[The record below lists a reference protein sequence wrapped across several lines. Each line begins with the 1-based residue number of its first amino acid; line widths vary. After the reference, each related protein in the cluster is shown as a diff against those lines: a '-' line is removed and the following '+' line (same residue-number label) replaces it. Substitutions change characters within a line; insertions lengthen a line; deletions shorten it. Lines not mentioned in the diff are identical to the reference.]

1 MTSEGSSVQR
11 SSEVRRESQSERSSR
26 LVKIT
31 QQVEQSVLFEN
42 YVSITKGQRNTTH
55 TCGILYY
62 NTSCKICM

>member
-11 SSEVRRESQSERSSR
+11 SSEARRESHSERSSR
-26 LVKIT
+26 FEKIT

-55 TCGILYY
+55 TCG
-62 NTSCKICM
+62 NTLL

>member
-11 SSEVRRESQSERSSR
+11 SSEIRRESQSERSSR

-42 YVSITKGQRNTTH
+42 YVSITKGQRNTTR
-55 TCGILYY
+55 TCGT
-62 NTSCKICM
+62 TSL

>member
-11 SSEVRRESQSERSSR
+11 SSEVRSESQSERSSR

-42 YVSITKGQRNTTH
+42 YVLITKGQRNTTH
-55 TCGILYY
+55 TCG
-62 NTSCKICM
+62 NTSL

>member
-31 QQVEQSVLFEN
+31 QQVEHSVLFEN

-55 TCGILYY
+55 TCGTTLL
-62 NTSCKICM
+62 

>member
-11 SSEVRRESQSERSSR
+11 SSEVRSDSQSERSSR

-31 QQVEQSVLFEN
+31 KQVEQSVLFEN

-55 TCGILYY
+55 ICG
-62 NTSCKICM
+62 NTLL

>member
-42 YVSITKGQRNTTH
+42 YVLITKGQRNTTH
-55 TCGILYY
+55 TCG
-62 NTSCKICM
+62 NTSL

>member
-26 LVKIT
+26 LVKIIT

-55 TCGILYY
+55 TCG
-62 NTSCKICM
+62 NTLL

>member
-55 TCGILYY
+55 TCG
-62 NTSCKICM
+62 NTLL

>member
-11 SSEVRRESQSERSSR
+11 SSEVRSDSQSERSSR

-42 YVSITKGQRNTTH
+42 YVSITKGQRNTTR
-55 TCGILYY
+55 TCG
-62 NTSCKICM
+62 NTLL